1 MENVENVKKY
11 IQVVL
16 ARYGQTF
23 RGNKV
28 KNAADAGA
36 LAIVLFKDLLD
47 PDREDRFPLS
57 EFAPSSAGERGTIG
71 T

>member
-1 MENVENVKKY
+1 M
-11 IQVVL
+11 
-16 ARYGQTF
+16 
-23 RGNKV
+23 

-47 PDREDRFPLS
+47 PDRADRFPLS